1 MKMTFHKR
9 LTAGLTAILMAC
21 SVNAFAVC
29 ADVPVSTVK
38 YTGSETGGKVE
49 LSSDDFFAA
58 SKDMMPGDTSHQQ
71 VTFQNRGKAD
81 IRIYLRAEYVA
92 LGDEA
97 QDAVARDMVFN
108 QLDMKLTYP
117 TTENGQ
123 VVTKTIYE
131 GKLSGAVDKYGVS
144 LTDTEQNS
152 GRGYV
157 LGRLSQN
164 ANMEMNVEI
173 TIPEELGNLYQN
185 AVAKVKWIFI
195 VEDLYDENIPNDD
208 PPLDGPDTGVEQS
221 MLWPIVGTIAAVSL
235 LFMLWLAVPSKRLRM
250 RQTGC
255 RIRIRRHNRSYIAQ
269 GHPVSDVPVF

>member
-235 LFMLWLAVPSKRLRM
+235 LFMLWLAVPSKRRKKAVADEA
-250 RQTGC
+250 
-255 RIRIRRHNRSYIAQ
+255 NRL
-269 GHPVSDVPVF
+269 SDSDPQA